1 MAKCSSALGSSPSST
16 HHHLQSS
23 PKGPRAHPCCW
34 DASCTRSCLSP
45 KGRWETLQGKLQ
57 APLRALRRSGA
68 CLNIEG
74 LSNKCWVHR
83 AGKSFNNLSVFISQS
98 KYSQCDV
105 PAAEGVFFCL
115 DQARVLYS
123 TVVWF
128 YFLFQLWREKIPITS
143 NWCPL
148 PRRQKQPQAKNT
160 FGFADTFLVPFG
172 FHFEQVPASGMLP
185 NSLLTSRSS
194 SDHGQKYLLLQG
206 LTRLNRTCLCQSAAQ
221 VWK

>member
-1 MAKCSSALGSSPSST
+1 MPFQGHPVHPAARTALGATLHSSMAKCSSALGSSPSST

-23 PKGPRAHPCCW
+23 PKGPRAQPCCW

-45 KGRWETLQGKLQ
+45 KGRWEMLQGKLQ
-57 APLRALRRSGA
+57 APFQALRRSGA

-123 TVVWF
+123 TVV
-128 YFLFQLWREKIPITS
+128 
-143 NWCPL
+143 
-148 PRRQKQPQAKNT
+148 
-160 FGFADTFLVPFG
+160 
-172 FHFEQVPASGMLP
+172 
-185 NSLLTSRSS
+185 
-194 SDHGQKYLLLQG
+194 
-206 LTRLNRTCLCQSAAQ
+206 
-221 VWK
+221 